1 MQIEKMKLA
10 PYLNRKSNPKWI
22 IDLNVK
28 NKTVSRV
35 VQQNLM
41 HIMYVTE
48 HFLIATLK

>member
-28 NKTVSRV
+28 NKTVSR
-35 VQQNLM
+35 
-41 HIMYVTE
+41 TE
-48 HFLIATLK
+48 LSNKI